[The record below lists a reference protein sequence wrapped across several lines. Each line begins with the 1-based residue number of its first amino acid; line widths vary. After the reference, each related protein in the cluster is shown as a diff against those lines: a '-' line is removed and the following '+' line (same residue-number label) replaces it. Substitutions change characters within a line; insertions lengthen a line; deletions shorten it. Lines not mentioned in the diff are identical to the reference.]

1 MGIDQRYWR
10 FVLVL
15 ATLAGGPTLASA
27 DQSRTVYLRPLIAS
41 ASATVTA
48 SAAAPG
54 LHLARPGRASP
65 SLSCHKLDGVHNGTS
80 KMAVARP
87 EPPRVFSP
95 AGHRNPDSSFCI
107 PLAA

>member
-10 FVLVL
+10 FVQVL

-27 DQSRTVYLRPLIAS
+27 DRPRTVYLRPLIASES

-54 LHLARPGRASP
+54 LHLARPG
-65 SLSCHKLDGVHNGTS
+65 K
-80 KMAVARP
+80 P
-87 EPPRVFSP
+87 EPKLR
-95 AGHRNPDSSFCI
+95 
-107 PLAA
+107 